1 MNRKDKEKNVEFIA
15 DRLKNAK
22 AVIFTDFRK
31 LKVSEMTELRSKLRK
46 TSALLK
52 VIKNRLTRRVLD
64 KEGLKEIEK
73 YVEGPTAMATSEADP
88 ASVAKVLVEFAKEHE
103 HLKVRGGLIEGKAL
117 EYSQINALAKLPSRE
132 VLIAKALGSMQAPA
146 TNLAYVLS
154 AIPQKLAR
162 AINAIKE
169 KKT

>member
-1 MNRKDKEKNVEFIA
+1 MNRKEKEKNVELMT
-15 DRLKNAK
+15 DRLKK
-22 AVIFTDFRK
+22 SKTVIFTDFQK

-46 TSALLK
+46 SSALLK
-52 VIKNRLTRRVLD
+52 VIKNRLARRVLE

-73 YVEGPTAMATSEADP
+73 YVDGPTAMATSEADP

-103 HLKVRGGLIEGKAL
+103 FLKVRGGLIEGKTL
-117 EYSQINALAKLPSRE
+117 EYAQINELAKLPSRE
-132 VLIAKALGSMQAPA
+132 VLIAKVLGSMNAPA
-146 TNLAYVLS
+146 TNLVYVLS